1 MKIRFA
7 IFALTLSFALPLQ
20 AQTLYH
26 VEIIAFAREGAAAD
40 QEESWSKRPNLRY
53 PERTTILQTNGSGSN
68 TFQQLPAE
76 MWMLNNEATT
86 IKNRRGMR
94 LLTHVAWLQPGEAAS
109 VLIVGGKQFGNH
121 YELEGSFTLGV
132 ENFLKVDV
140 NMWFN
145 RFLTNAAGDTVV
157 LPNIP
162 GTVIDPTSTASSAA
176 QTVQL
181 QEQRRMRN
189 AELHYF
195 DHPKFGLLVMVKP
208 VPPSNA
214 Q

>member
-1 MKIRFA
+1 MKICFA
-7 IFALTLSFALPLQ
+7 IFALTLSWAFPLQ
-20 AQTLYH
+20 AQSLYQ
-26 VEIIAFAREGAAAD
+26 VEIIAFARETADAD
-40 QEESWSKRPNLRY
+40 QEESWNKRPNLHY
-53 PERTTILQTNGSGSN
+53 PERTTVLQTTGSGSN
-68 TFQQLPAE
+68 AFQQLPAE
-76 MWMLNNEATT
+76 MWMLNNEAMT
-86 IKNRRGMR
+86 IKNRRSMR
-94 LLTHVAWLQPGEAAS
+94 VLTHIAWLQPGEAAS

-132 ENFLKVDV
+132 ENFLKADV
-140 NMWFN
+140 NVWFN
-145 RFLTNAAGDTVV
+145 RFSTTTVGDTVA

-162 GTVIDPTSTASSAA
+162 GTVIDSTSSTYSA

-208 VPPSNA
+208 IPPSNA

>member
-1 MKIRFA
+1 MKICFA
-7 IFALTLSFALPLQ
+7 VFALTLFCAFPSQ
-20 AQTLYH
+20 AQTLYQ
-26 VEIIAFAREGAAAD
+26 VEIIAFARDTADAD
-40 QEESWSKRPNLRY
+40 QEENWNKRPNLRY

-76 MWMLNNEATT
+76 MRMLNNEATT

-94 LLTHVAWLQPGEAAS
+94 VLTHIAWLQPGETAS
-109 VLIVGGKQFGNH
+109 VLVVGGKQFGNH
-121 YELEGSFTLGV
+121 YELEGSFTLEV
-132 ENFLKVDV
+132 ENFLKAELNV
-140 NMWFN
+140 WFN
-145 RFLTNAAGDTVV
+145 RFPTNAVGDTVV

-162 GTVIDPTSTASSAA
+162 GTVIDPASTTYSAA
-176 QTVQL
+176 QTIQL

-208 VPPSNA
+208 LTPSGA